1 MSDENCDGG
10 NDSSNG
16 KRRFYIDSILHR
28 KKCDPPY
35 KAAEGGYL
43 LFFLLSFLSMKYI
56 VLRKHCNLQYSML
69 HTHLKCNFEI
79 PDEHKSM

>member
-1 MSDENCDGG
+1 MSKSNIMSDENCDGG

-43 LFFLLSFLSMKYI
+43 LFFLLSCLMVSRIYFFIFIAL
-56 VLRKHCNLQYSML
+56 
-69 HTHLKCNFEI
+69 
-79 PDEHKSM
+79 